1 MKQRELRE
9 ALTNVMVDYMLS
21 QDMDNLIGCFELGDP
36 ENPAFEPDIEK
47 AMDSAYYSMNKSLKE
62 ISRLATRLGYIE
74 KEVTHR

>member
-1 MKQRELRE
+1 VKQRELRE

-21 QDMDNLIGCFELGDP
+21 QGMDNLIGCFELG
-36 ENPAFEPDIEK
+36 EK